1 MTAKHLAKRR
11 TPRLRRLRAA
21 GLIAPPFR
29 GRHDVSGSSVHRH
42 GNRRRGKD
50 CVQVLG
56 LGDVG
61 RVGRLLITDGLGGDR
76 QYFDRNLALREHEGI
91 DYHRRSGRID
101 EWRELLTAEQVDR
114 INRMIPDRLWNLFGW
129 EP

>member
-1 MTAKHLAKRR
+1 MEMLPST
-11 TPRLRRLRAA
+11 RL
-21 GLIAPPFR
+21 
-29 GRHDVSGSSVHRH
+29 SGSLHESVAAIAATWSE
-42 GNRRRGKD
+42 D
-50 CVQVLG
+50 A
-56 LGDVG
+56 VG
-61 RVGRLLITDGLGGDR
+61 WIDGWVSARDKLPIEFTTFEEFVRDRDSFVERCLSLYGGDR

-101 EWRELLTAEQVDR
+101 EWRELLSAEQVDR